1 MPTAVWWV
9 RRDLRLGDNP
19 ALTAALA
26 QGGPLIAL
34 YVRDPAIVGSA
45 NIGPRRAAFLLDGL
59 RNLDLQLRAC
69 GGALLLREGEPAA
82 VFGQLTQEVGPLTV
96 FAQAEPT
103 PYGRQRDAAV
113 ARRIDLRLIGS
124 PSLRGPG
131 VVLKADGRPYTVF
144 TPYRRAW
151 LAGFQAGEALPAP
164 DRLPPPPEG
173 LTGLAIPAGPAIETA
188 VAATAAVFLPGEAE
202 ALRRLA
208 AFAAPGDGRLAAYA
222 TGRDQL
228 DGAGSS
234 ALSPYLRWGMISAR
248 QAALAAREA
257 AAQQAAAEARRG
269 AETWQSELI
278 WRDFY
283 ADILWHFPWV
293 IDQSFDP
300 RYRGIRWSDDLEA
313 FEAWREGRTGY
324 PVVDAAMRQLA
335 ATGWM
340 PNRARMITASFL
352 VKDLLIDWRWGE
364 YHFMRQL
371 LDWDLASNNGGWQWA
386 AGTGTDAAPYF
397 RVFNPVRQGQ
407 AFDPAGAWVRR
418 WLPELRGVPDKH
430 IHQPWTLSSEGQA
443 TAGCRIGRDYPAPI
457 VDHAWA
463 RERVLAAFAAA
474 RRVEQVRD

>member
-164 DRLPPPPEG
+164 DRLPPPPSRKA
-173 LTGLAIPAGPAIETA
+173 AITA
-188 VAATAAVFLPGEAE
+188 VM
-202 ALRRLA
+202 RL
-208 AFAAPGDGRLAAYA
+208 G
-222 TGRDQL
+222 
-228 DGAGSS
+228 
-234 ALSPYLRWGMISAR
+234 
-248 QAALAAREA
+248 
-257 AAQQAAAEARRG
+257 
-269 AETWQSELI
+269 
-278 WRDFY
+278 
-283 ADILWHFPWV
+283 
-293 IDQSFDP
+293 
-300 RYRGIRWSDDLEA
+300 
-313 FEAWREGRTGY
+313 
-324 PVVDAAMRQLA
+324 
-335 ATGWM
+335 
-340 PNRARMITASFL
+340 
-352 VKDLLIDWRWGE
+352 
-364 YHFMRQL
+364 
-371 LDWDLASNNGGWQWA
+371 
-386 AGTGTDAAPYF
+386 
-397 RVFNPVRQGQ
+397 
-407 AFDPAGAWVRR
+407 
-418 WLPELRGVPDKH
+418 
-430 IHQPWTLSSEGQA
+430 
-443 TAGCRIGRDYPAPI
+443 
-457 VDHAWA
+457 
-463 RERVLAAFAAA
+463 
-474 RRVEQVRD
+474 

>member
-1 MPTAVWWV
+1 MPTSVWWI

-34 YVRDPAIVGSA
+34 FVRDPAITGSA
-45 NIGPRRAAFLLDGL
+45 TIGPRRAAFLQAGL
-59 RNLDLQLRAC
+59 RDLEARLRAR
-69 GGALLLREGEPAA
+69 GGALLLREGPPEA
-82 VFGQLTQEVGPLTV
+82 VFGQLAQEVGPLTV

-103 PYGRQRDAAV
+103 PYGRQRDAIV
-113 ARRIDLRLIGS
+113 ARSVDLRLEGS
-124 PSLRGPG
+124 PNLRGPG
-131 VVLKADGRPYTVF
+131 AVLKADGRPYTVF

-164 DRLPPPPEG
+164 DRLPAPPAG

-188 VAATAAVFLPGEAE
+188 VVATTAAFPPGEDE

-208 AFAAPGDGRLAAYA
+208 AFAAPEDAPLVAYA
-222 TGRDQL
+222 AGRDRL
-228 DGAGSS
+228 DGTGSS
-234 ALSPYLRWGMISAR
+234 ALSPYLRWGMLSAR
-248 QAALAAREA
+248 QAALAAGEA
-257 AAQQAAAEARRG
+257 AARAPTPEARRG
-269 AETWQSELI
+269 AETWLSELI

-293 IDQSFDP
+293 IDRSFDP
-300 RYRGIRWSDDLEA
+300 RYRDICWSDDLEA

-340 PNRARMITASFL
+340 PNRARMITAGFL

-371 LDWDLASNNGGWQWA
+371 LDGDLAANNGGWQWA

-418 WLPELRGVPDKH
+418 WLPELRGVPDRH
-430 IHQPWTLSSEGQA
+430 IHQPWTLSGEDQA
-443 TAGCRIGRDYPAPI
+443 AAGCRIGRDYPAPI

-463 RERVLAAFAAA
+463 RERVLAAFGAA
-474 RRVEQVRD
+474 RQASAGA